1 MKCACYL
8 HEGDSKHYFAS
19 MQIEMNVNRK
29 QSQQQSIFIDLQTLK
44 NFDDDFDDDDEHAS
58 GQSVCHR

>member
-1 MKCACYL
+1 
-8 HEGDSKHYFAS
+8 